1 MGLYVNTFLS
11 TDGKTSVSYKIWA
24 PDGDA
29 AVKGVL
35 QISHGMCEYVGRYED
50 FALYLV
56 SLGWVV
62 AGNDHLGHGDT
73 AASDEDLGYFAE
85 KDGYKLLVDD
95 VHTLTGI
102 LKEKYPDVP
111 FVLMGHS
118 MGSFIAR
125 LYLASYAEELDAAI
139 IMGTGGTKNPTGL
152 GMALASFIAMFNGDR
167 YRSELLKKI
176 AFSGYLKKCG
186 KNAHPASW
194 ITKDEERL
202 RKYADDPKCTYTFT
216 VSGYHDLFD
225 MISRVSTEEW
235 AKMIPTD
242 LPILLISGADDPVGD
257 YGKGVGQ
264 VAALLTGAGNSKLT
278 VKLVAGDRHEV
289 LNETDRDEVYAYVS
303 GWLDENVLES
313 FYGYGGY
320 EYSAAESEDSDENV
334 NEDVNESETESETES
349 GNDERQV

>member
-24 PDGDA
+24 PGDDVK
-29 AVKGVL
+29 VKGVL

-56 SLGWVV
+56 SLGWAV

-73 AASDEDLGYFAE
+73 AASDGDLGYFAE
-85 KDGYKLLVDD
+85 KEGYKLLVDD
-95 VHTLTGI
+95 VHKLTGI

-152 GMALASFIAMFNGDR
+152 GMALASFIALFNGDH

-186 KNAHPASW
+186 KNAHPSAW

-202 RKYADDPKCTYTFT
+202 RKYAGDPKCTYTFT
-216 VSGYHDLFD
+216 VSGYHDLFS
-225 MISRVSTEEW
+225 MISLVSTEEW
-235 AKMIPTD
+235 AQMIPTD

-278 VKLVAGDRHEV
+278 VKLIAGDRHEV
-289 LNETDRDEVYAYVS
+289 LNETDRDDVYAFIS
-303 GWLDENVLES
+303 GWLDENVLDP

-320 EYSAAESEDSDENV
+320 EYSDAENV
-334 NEDVNESETESETES
+334 GSDVNDISDA
-349 GNDERQV
+349 NDDERQI